1 MQEYNLSEL
10 EEYRP
15 EKFVVRPVHEGVGG
29 KAMLLHLLPGQE
41 VPTHPHPDWEVTL
54 IPQQGEAIVCHEDGT
69 ETVLK
74 AGRLYYGGLAPVFGV
89 QNRAGERF
97 QTLVLLVRVSGPGA

>member
-10 EEYRP
+10 EEFRA
-15 EKFVVRPVHEGVGG
+15 EKFVVKPVYEGTGG

-54 IPQQGEAIVCHEDGT
+54 IPQQGEAVVKHEDGT

-74 AGRLYYGGLAPVFGV
+74 TGAVYYGGLAPVFGV
-89 QNRAGERF
+89 QNRSGERF
-97 QTLVLLVRVSGPGA
+97 QTLVILTRAAEPKA